1 MKKLMLLV
9 VLALV
14 AAACGASGDDTTT
27 TAAAAAPTTTAAEET
42 TTTAADETTTTAA
55 AEITT
60 TAAAGEGAVFAVTEV
75 VFGDQG
81 YVAITNIGGET
92 GNLERWQL
100 CQRPAYFG
108 MPSQELASGETVYVT
123 ATTVVGLDV
132 DGPVIDAGGRFGSLS
147 ASGRRNWPVPRL
159 QLRQHELNRQLRR
172 VGEQRSCPFGRRGRG
187 GDLGRR
193 RFRRCRGCRPDRGNG
208 RAAARRRRLGDRLGG
223 CCAILQRVVAVRRNR
238 VTATLEQAAAHSTCH
253 CSAPS

>member
-1 MKKLMLLV
+1 MKKLMLLA

-27 TAAAAAPTTTAAEET
+27 TAAAAAAATTTTTAEET

-55 AEITT
+55 AETTT
-60 TAAAGEGAVFAVTEV
+60 TAAADEGAVFAVTEV

-108 MPSQELASGETVYVT
+108 MPSQELAPGETVFVT

-147 ASGRRNWPVPRL
+147 ASGGEIGLYRDSNFGSTSSIVSYVEWGSSGHPRS
-159 QLRQHELNRQLRR
+159 
-172 VGEQRSCPFGRRGRG
+172 G
-187 GDLGRR
+187 
-193 RFRRCRGCRPDRGNG
+193 
-208 RAAARRRRLGDRLGG
+208 
-223 CCAILQRVVAVRRNR
+223 VAVGAGIWDDGDFVDAEGAVLIR
-238 VTATLEQAAAHSTCH
+238 ATVEPPIGAGDWETG
-253 CSAPS
+253 